1 VNPIAAGP
9 VTLVLVTVLTVGQLS
24 LLGWYAARSRR
35 VWEERGISA
44 LRSWAFT
51 LTVALTAGAVTYPAL
66 LCVVPQVFPQGVLQT
81 VGPWEASGA
90 ALTVFLTTLASCTDM
105 ASYRIPRDITLLTAA
120 VAVPNMIAGL
130 SKAALVGVGFWGA
143 LVVVLF
149 LARRLLPMGDVRL
162 LFTLTFTLSWWV
174 SVQWML
180 YAFIL
185 AQGLFVIAILAA
197 KLFHFGSMEPR
208 RAGGKPHLHLP
219 LAPALTLG
227 YLTAIAATA
236 LTGINACTSL
246 YGAVSCQRF
255 G

>member
-1 VNPIAAGP
+1 VNPDPAGP
-9 VTLVLVTVLTVGQLS
+9 ITLVLVTLLTLGQLGF
-24 LLGWYAARSRR
+24 LGWYAARSHRA
-35 VWEERGISA
+35 WQERGIKA
-44 LRSWAFT
+44 VRSWAFT
-51 LTVALTAGAVTYPAL
+51 LTVALTAGAATYPAL
-66 LCVVPQVFPQGVLQT
+66 LWAVPQGFPQSL
-81 VGPWEASGA
+81 GPWEASGA
-90 ALTVFLTTLASCTDM
+90 ALTVFLTTLASCTDL
-105 ASYRIPRDITLLTAA
+105 ASYRIPRDLTLMTAA

-130 SKAALVGVGFWGA
+130 SKAALVGIVFWGA
-143 LVVVLF
+143 LVGVLF

-180 YAFIL
+180 YAFVL
-185 AQGLFVIAILAA
+185 AQGLFVIAIVAG

-227 YLTAIAATA
+227 YLTAITATA
-236 LTGINACTSL
+236 LTGINACSSL

>member
-1 VNPIAAGP
+1 MNPDSSGP
-9 VTLVLVTVLTVGQLS
+9 VTLVLVTLLTLGQLGF
-24 LLGWYAARSRR
+24 LGWYAARSHPA
-35 VWEERGISA
+35 WEERGIRA
-44 LRSWAFT
+44 VRSWAFT
-51 LTVALTAGAVTYPAL
+51 LTVALTAGAATYPAL
-66 LCVVPQVFPQGVLQT
+66 LLGFSQS

-90 ALTVFLTTLASCTDM
+90 ALTVFLTTLASCTDL
-105 ASYRIPRDITLLTAA
+105 ASYRIPRDVTLMTAA
-120 VAVPNMIAGL
+120 VALPNLIAGL
-130 SKAALVGVGFWGA
+130 SKAALVGFVFWGA
-143 LVVVLF
+143 LVGVLF
-149 LARRLLPMGDVRL
+149 LARRVLPMGDVRL

-185 AQGLFVIAILAA
+185 SQGLFVIAIVAG
-197 KLFHFGSMEPR
+197 KLFGFGSMEPR

-227 YLTAIAATA
+227 YLTAITATA